1 MGAERFLTEFDL
13 PIKIKSSPAGI
24 DDAFDAAVLSAQYD
38 HGHAG
43 YTGTIAEKTGWRWA
57 CKLPAGV
64 SSEDAM
70 DVLEHLVDHQAD
82 AQVALPTPRHPRLT
96 DEIFGAV
103 CELLGGRRD
112 GIVDAYQ
119 DKWGPAVCFEVE
131 VPGPDR
137 RFAFMG
143 WASS

>member
-1 MGAERFLTEFDL
+1 MGAEQFLIEFDS
-13 PIKIKSSPAGI
+13 PIKVKSSAVSI
-24 DDAFDAAVLSAQYD
+24 DDAFDSAVKSAQYD

-43 YTGTIAEKTGWRWA
+43 YTGTIAEKSGWRWA
-57 CKLPAGV
+57 GKLPDGI

-70 DVLEHLVDHQAD
+70 AVLDHLVEVDRHPAG
-82 AQVALPTPRHPRLT
+82 AQVALPSELT

-112 GIVDAYQ
+112 EIVDVYN
-119 DKWGPAVCFEVE
+119 DKWGPAVCFEVT

-137 RFAFMG
+137 RFTFMG
-143 WASS
+143 WASA